1 MARRKLKLAYI
12 INDSKRRITFNK
24 RKKGLI
30 KKVDEITTLCGI
42 EACAII
48 FGENN
53 AQPEIWPS
61 PVGVHTVL
69 SRFRGLPEMEQSKKM
84 QNQESF
90 LREKI
95 QKGQEQLNKLRN
107 ENRRKELT
115 QLMFQCINANQI
127 ADNVGMNDLNGLS
140 WMIDQNMKYIE
151 RRMEEI
157 RAAPVV
163 ERRMEETRA
172 AAVVESRDENVIGAA
187 PVVENRADNVIIGA
201 APVVEHRAENVIGRE
216 LGMENNVGAMQP
228 QPWSLDFMT
237 SNNNFGDLLP
247 FDENGNNAP
256 NGFWL

>member
-1 MARRKLKLAYI
+1 
-12 INDSKRRITFNK
+12 
-24 RKKGLI
+24 
-30 KKVDEITTLCGI
+30 
-42 EACAII
+42 
-48 FGENN
+48 
-53 AQPEIWPS
+53 
-61 PVGVHTVL
+61 
-69 SRFRGLPEMEQSKKM
+69 M

-140 WMIDQNMKYIE
+140 WMIDQNMKHIQ

-172 AAVVESRDENVIGAA
+172 AAVVESR
-187 PVVENRADNVIIGA
+187 
-201 APVVEHRAENVIGRE
+201 AENVIGWE

-237 SNNNFGDLLP
+237 NNNNFGDLLP

-256 NGFWL
+256 NGFWP

>member
-1 MARRKLKLAYI
+1 
-12 INDSKRRITFNK
+12 
-24 RKKGLI
+24 
-30 KKVDEITTLCGI
+30 
-42 EACAII
+42 
-48 FGENN
+48 
-53 AQPEIWPS
+53 
-61 PVGVHTVL
+61 
-69 SRFRGLPEMEQSKKM
+69 MEQSKKM

-115 QLMFQCINANQI
+115 QLMFQCIHAGQI
-127 ADNVGMNDLNGLS
+127 VDNIGMNDLNGLS
-140 WMIDQNMKYIE
+140 SLIDQNMKQIE

-163 ERRMEETRA
+163 EKHMEETRA
-172 AAVVESRDENVIGAA
+172 ATVVKNRAENVIGAA
-187 PVVENRADNVIIGA
+187 PVVEN
-201 APVVEHRAENVIGRE
+201 RAENVIGRE

-237 SNNNFGDLLP
+237 NYNNFGDLLP

-256 NGFWL
+256 NGFWP

>member
-1 MARRKLKLAYI
+1 
-12 INDSKRRITFNK
+12 
-24 RKKGLI
+24 
-30 KKVDEITTLCGI
+30 
-42 EACAII
+42 
-48 FGENN
+48 
-53 AQPEIWPS
+53 
-61 PVGVHTVL
+61 
-69 SRFRGLPEMEQSKKM
+69 M

-140 WMIDQNMKYIE
+140 WMIDQNMKHIQ

-172 AAVVESRDENVIGAA
+172 AAVVENRAENVIGAA
-187 PVVENRADNVIIGA
+187 PVVENRAENLIGA
-201 APVVEHRAENVIGRE
+201 APVVENRAENVIGAAPVVENRAENVIGRE

-237 SNNNFGDLLP
+237 NYNNFGDLLP

-256 NGFWL
+256 NGFWP

>member
-1 MARRKLKLAYI
+1 MARRKVKLAYI

-69 SRFRGLPEMEQSKKM
+69 SRFRGLPETEQSKKM

-115 QLMFQCINANQI
+115 QLMFQCIHASQI

-140 WMIDQNMKYIE
+140 WMIDQNMKHIE

-157 RAAPVV
+157 QAAPVV
-163 ERRMEETRA
+163 ERRMEERRA
-172 AAVVESRDENVIGAA
+172 AAVVESRAENVIGAA
-187 PVVENRADNVIIGA
+187 SVVENRAENVIIGA
-201 APVVEHRAENVIGRE
+201 APVVENRAENVIGRE

-237 SNNNFGDLLP
+237 NHNNFGDLLP

-256 NGFWL
+256 NGFWP

>member
-1 MARRKLKLAYI
+1 
-12 INDSKRRITFNK
+12 
-24 RKKGLI
+24 
-30 KKVDEITTLCGI
+30 
-42 EACAII
+42 
-48 FGENN
+48 
-53 AQPEIWPS
+53 
-61 PVGVHTVL
+61 
-69 SRFRGLPEMEQSKKM
+69 M

-140 WMIDQNMKYIE
+140 WMIDQNMKHIE

-163 ERRMEETRA
+163 ERRMVETRA
-172 AAVVESRDENVIGAA
+172 AAVVESRAENVIGAA
-187 PVVENRADNVIIGA
+187 PVVENPAENVIIGA
-201 APVVEHRAENVIGRE
+201 APVVENRAENMIGRE

-237 SNNNFGDLLP
+237 NNNNFGDLLP

-256 NGFWL
+256 NGFWP

>member
-1 MARRKLKLAYI
+1 MARRKVKLAYI

-69 SRFRGLPEMEQSKKM
+69 SRFRGLPETEQSKKM

-90 LREKI
+90 LGEKI

-115 QLMFQCINANQI
+115 QLMFQCIHASQI

-140 WMIDQNMKYIE
+140 WMIDQNMKHIE

-163 ERRMEETRA
+163 ERRMEDRRA
-172 AAVVESRDENVIGAA
+172 AAVVESRAENVIGAA
-187 PVVENRADNVIIGA
+187 PVVENHAENVIIGA
-201 APVVEHRAENVIGRE
+201 APVVENRAENVIGRE

-237 SNNNFGDLLP
+237 NNNNFGDLLP

-256 NGFWL
+256 NGFWP